1 MLHILLSAFGI
12 YSVDEPVVLKPYLVV
27 VVCAACFICGCTLVG
42 VIWIMH
48 AHKRNI
54 AILQANSLLSTK
66 SAAAEEEH
74 QLDRCDVSSLDSGM
88 ASSLPLSPAVKQ
100 ASDHDPRPTA
110 EAH

>member
-1 MLHILLSAFGI
+1 MLHILLLSAFGI
-12 YSVDEPVVLKPYLVV
+12 YSVDEPVLKPYLVA

-48 AHKRNI
+48 AHKCNV
-54 AILQANSLLSTK
+54 AISLLSTK
-66 SAAAEEEH
+66 SVAAEEEH
-74 QLDRCDVSSLDSGM
+74 VDLCDVSSLVSGM

-100 ASDHDPRPTA
+100 ASDHDPTA